1 MSLVPRKSLNGLPVL
16 TAAVATNDE
25 QVVELLADEQ
35 GFLITATAVWNP
47 DTEEWEAMV
56 QPTLEATISGITIE
70 GETQYKDSRF
80 DYDSDGY
87 VVYAGENEVMNASES
102 STDWILYKMYY
113 DLDGNTVQIKSQ
125 VGSWQDRATLVWE

>member
-1 MSLVPRKSLNGLPVL
+1 MAVKPKTTVNGQPGLVVRDVD
-16 TAAVATNDE
+16 TDVATDL
-25 QVVELLADEQ
+25 VADNHY
-35 GFLITATAVWNP
+35 LITAQAVWSNE
-47 DTEEWEAMV
+47 DNEWVPMV
-56 QPTLEATISGITIE
+56 QPTLEATLSGITIE

-102 STDWILYKMYY
+102 ATDWILYKMYY

-125 VGSWQDRATLVWE
+125 VGSWQDRSTLVWE